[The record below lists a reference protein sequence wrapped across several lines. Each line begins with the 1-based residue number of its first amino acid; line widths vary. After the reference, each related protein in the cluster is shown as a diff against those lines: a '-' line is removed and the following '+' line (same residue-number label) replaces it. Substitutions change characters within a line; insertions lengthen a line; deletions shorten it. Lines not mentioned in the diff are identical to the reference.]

1 MSKIAEGISEAL
13 YTTETGL
20 VVALPGL
27 FFHYLLSRRFDRFR
41 SFLAHVEA
49 VWAQDVI
56 SAGLGRADERRRE
69 LVRSITHVEL
79 KRRIQSR
86 LKTAGA

>member
-1 MSKIAEGISEAL
+1 ML
-13 YTTETGL
+13 TDTWDDDLPPGL

-27 FFHYLLSRRFDRFR
+27 FFHYFLSRRFERYR

-56 SAGLGRADERRRE
+56 SADLGRADEARRE